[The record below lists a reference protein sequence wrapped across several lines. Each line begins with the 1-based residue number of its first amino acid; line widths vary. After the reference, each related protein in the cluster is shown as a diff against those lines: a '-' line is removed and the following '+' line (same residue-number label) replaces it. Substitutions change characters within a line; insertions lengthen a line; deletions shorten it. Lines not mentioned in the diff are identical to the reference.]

1 MVLPDM
7 LTSGGLGQEPH
18 VNQLNCGV
26 AGVAT
31 ERVGEIDTTNV
42 TASKSEKI
50 FLFIFAS
57 FTGNHWLV
65 NAPNGTRISRAAKRS
80 GAASAASRCYAAFI
94 QVHD

>member
-65 NAPNGTRISRAAKRS
+65 NASNDLRISRSAERAQRS
-80 GAASAASRCYAAFI
+80 GALSAECAG
-94 QVHD
+94 